1 MRDDKVTIAKGIGI
15 LLMVAAHAG
24 IPDVVNR
31 FIVMFHMPLFFF
43 MSGYC
48 FKEKYLPPPTIT
60 FVNKRIKGLYVPFVK
75 WSLLFLLFHNIF
87 YCLNIYNGEY
97 GFRGEV
103 SYLYTWKEYAIRCIR
118 IVLGLHGQEQ
128 LLGGY
133 WFLPQLL
140 YASIIGFFTI
150 KYVRNLYTGTAIMLG
165 LAIVTSF
172 FNLRIPF
179 WGIRSLTFF
188 STVFFLTGYVYKKK
202 YNNWN
207 KGYLSVLFV
216 IIVAAGAVLCYTS
229 MLSFT
234 TDKML
239 PYAICAVCGTV
250 MTLNVS
256 QYIDSKGGWIK
267 NLLVYVGNNTLTVL
281 TWHFLCFKIVSLII
295 IKYHDLPMEQ
305 LACFPIIQKY
315 ASWWIVYFV
324 VGVGV
329 PLILNNLKYIYFK
342 VKY

>member
-1 MRDDKVTIAKGIGI
+1 M
-15 LLMVAAHAG
+15 
-24 IPDVVNR
+24 
-31 FIVMFHMPLFFF
+31 
-43 MSGYC
+43 
-48 FKEKYLPPPTIT
+48 
-60 FVNKRIKGLYVPFVK
+60 YVPFVK
-75 WSLLFLLFHNIF
+75 WSLLFLLLHNVF
-87 YCLNIYNGEY
+87 YYLNIYNGEY

-179 WGIRSLTFF
+179 WSIRSLTFF

-207 KGYLSVLFV
+207 KGYLSVLFAL
-216 IIVAAGAVLCYTS
+216 IVAAGSVLCYTS

-234 TDKML
+234 TDKIL
-239 PYAICAVCGTV
+239 PYAVCAVCGTV
-250 MTLNVS
+250 MTLNIS
-256 QYIDSKGGWIK
+256 QYITSKEGWIK

-295 IKYHDLPMEQ
+295 IQYYDLPIEQ
-305 LACFPIIQKY
+305 LACFPIIPEY
-315 ASWWIVYFV
+315 VSWWIAYFV
-324 VGVGV
+324 VGAGV
-329 PLILNNLKYIYFK
+329 PLAVLTLQQKYVTK
-342 VKY
+342 KQHNDN